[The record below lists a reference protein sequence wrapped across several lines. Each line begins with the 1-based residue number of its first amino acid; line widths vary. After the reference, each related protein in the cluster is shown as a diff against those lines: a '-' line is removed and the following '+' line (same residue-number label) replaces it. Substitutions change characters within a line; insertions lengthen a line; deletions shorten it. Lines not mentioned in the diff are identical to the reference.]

1 MSDTR
6 DPQSAGAPV
15 EESESSNT
23 EVLAAVE
30 RSREAGT
37 GAEGRGFGSAERPV
51 ESLGEAADADPGP
64 PTEQWDLSEQR
75 AAEWASD
82 EPAVDNAAASDRT
95 GAPTPFSRDVNL
107 DQRPITLDDLPSAGY
122 DTSRTAFAPAPV
134 APTGPADPSVAPV
147 DPPRDGEIRI
157 SSDHPMAALYM
168 QTPMPPDLRGNR
180 GAGVLISLL
189 ATIAF
194 AIVYAGVI
202 ALRLAPVTPPS
213 QFLAEGLLP
222 FVMSWGFISA
232 VAAFLLGMVILV
244 LIVGRAGWWA
254 YVLGGF
260 PVGVLVWAA
269 AVLGYAFDPSVMG
282 LPAPGTWNPLE
293 LAQIFGLTTPALGA
307 AIVAREVTV
316 WFGAWIGARGRRVSA
331 KNARLVA
338 DYEEAL
344 AEVRSQR

>member
-30 RSREAGT
+30 RSRDAGS
-37 GAEGRGFGSAERPV
+37 GAEARGFGSAERPV
-51 ESLGEAADADPGP
+51 EGLGEAADADPGP
-64 PTEQWDLSEQR
+64 PTEQWDASEQR
-75 AAEWASD
+75 AAEWRSED
-82 EPAVDNAAASDRT
+82 PAPVEAAGPERD
-95 GAPTPFSRDVNL
+95 GATTPFDRDANL
-107 DQRPITLDDLPSAGY
+107 DHRPITLDDLPSAGY

-134 APTGPADPSVAPV
+134 APTAVGDPTVAPV
-147 DPPRDGEIRI
+147 DAPRDGEIRI

-189 ATIAF
+189 ATVAF

-213 QFLAEGLLP
+213 QFMMGGLVP
-222 FVMSWGFISA
+222 FLLSWGFIAA
-232 VAAFLLGMVILV
+232 VAAFLIGMIVLV

-260 PVGVLVWAA
+260 PVAVLVWAA
-269 AVLGYAFDPSVMG
+269 AVLGYAFDPAVMG
-282 LPAPGTWNPLE
+282 LSSPGTWDPVE
-293 LAQIFGLTTPALGA
+293 LARIFGFTTPALGA

-316 WFGAWIGARGRRVSA
+316 WFGAWIGARGRRVTA
-331 KNARLVA
+331 KNAKLVA